1 MPSPTSG
8 QLAAIVSQK
17 SDQELLNMLAKPGDW
32 IPSALKIAGEELNRR
47 GANIPPDGG
56 ADHLSEAGKSDA
68 TPKGMTIEQQVA
80 LEGKQILEVVMEG
93 GETVVFPDIPT
104 LRESILGGGTT
115 KNLKI
120 RSVAVDAN
128 GKRTEGEWTT
138 VEKFGVSNSELR
150 CLYRPVWHSTMKYA
164 GYGAIAGIVIKA
176 LDTTATMFSVDGTL
190 GVVWLAVVASLFL
203 SKKWPIAPIMVIF
216 FSFKLGIKANLFIA
230 ALTTAA
236 VGAAF
241 GTPLG
246 MIVGTAVGHFKATSL
261 PKAPDASPEGWRSYN
276 LGLVLPILTL
286 AVMVPLYLWLNVKL
300 LEWFEQG

>member
-1 MPSPTSG
+1 
-8 QLAAIVSQK
+8 
-17 SDQELLNMLAKPGDW
+17 MLEKPGDW
-32 IPSALKIAGEELNRR
+32 IPLALKTAGEELNRR
-47 GANIPPDGG
+47 GVNVPPDGG
-56 ADHLSEAGKSDA
+56 GGHPVGEGKSENES
-68 TPKGMTIEQQVA
+68 KGMPIDQQFA
-80 LEGKQILEVVMEG
+80 HAGEQILEVLMED
-93 GETVVFPDIPT
+93 GETVIFPDIPA
-104 LRESILGGGTT
+104 LRESILGGSTT
-115 KNLKI
+115 KDLRI

-128 GKRTEGEWTT
+128 GKGTEGEWTT

-150 CLYRPVWHSTMKYA
+150 GLYRSVWHSTMKYA
-164 GYGAIAGIVIKA
+164 GYGAIVGIVIKA

-246 MIVGTAVGHFKATSL
+246 MIVGTVVGHFKAPSL
-261 PKAPDASPEGWRSYN
+261 PKAPDASPESWRSYN